1 MSRRRTDL
9 PTMDAFV
16 SQPSQPLDDGRIP
29 PGIQADAEMAAP
41 CEEDS
46 GSLAVELRAP
56 TISRAYQCQCG
67 RPVYL
72 RNSQCLAC
80 GTHLGYVTERLG
92 VVPLETA
99 NGDGSDPY
107 KYVVHGDV
115 GGRTWRRCANFDT
128 ASRCNWMVPTPRDG
142 EEGELTGH
150 GLLDGFCLSCSATRT
165 IPDQSVE
172 ANGVLWNKLELA
184 KRRLMSQLLVLGLP
198 IVTRHADPVG
208 GLAFDFLSD
217 LPGGPRILTG
227 HENGLITLNA
237 AEAEDVV
244 REQIRAEMREP
255 YRTLVG
261 HFRHEIGH
269 YYWDRLVYPTA
280 WLDDFRLLFGDER
293 DSYADALRV
302 HYEQGPHPDWADRC
316 VTSYASAHPWED
328 WAETWAHYLHM
339 ADAADTAMSFGVD
352 ARNVEMSSDLFDFAD
367 LWQPDHPGASK
378 FLDFLNGW
386 VRLTNVLNEL
396 SRSMGQ
402 SDYYPFTLPRAAV
415 GKLQFIHQIVTE
427 QRLQAQAIGEMPAPV
442 ATGGDDGTTD
452 VIEVP
457 VGGGNAD
464 AGGDASDGFAAPPAA
479 SSGYAPAPLGA

>member
-1 MSRRRTDL
+1 
-9 PTMDAFV
+9 MDAFAPD
-16 SQPSQPLDDGRIP
+16 SRPPLDHGRVP
-29 PGIQADAEMAAP
+29 PEIDAGPEMAQP
-41 CEEDS
+41 REEDS

-92 VVPLETA
+92 VMPLESA
-99 NGDGSDPY
+99 HADGADPHL
-107 KYVVHGDV
+107 YVVHGDH
-115 GGRTWRRCANFDT
+115 GGRQWRRCANFNT
-128 ASRCNWMVPTPRDG
+128 ASRCNWMVPQPRTGDDT
-142 EEGELTGH
+142 ECTGH

-165 IPDQSVE
+165 IPDQSIE
-172 ANGVLWNKLELA
+172 GNGALWNKLELA

-198 IVTRHADPVG
+198 IVTRHADPAG
-208 GLAFDFLSD
+208 GLAFDFLND
-217 LPGGPRILTG
+217 VPGGPPVVTG
-227 HENGLITLNA
+227 HEAGVITLNA

-269 YYWDRLVYPTA
+269 YYWDRLVYPTQ
-280 WLDDFRLLFGDER
+280 WLFDFRELFGDER
-293 DSYADALRV
+293 ANYMDALRV
-302 HYEQGPHPDWADRC
+302 HYEQGPRPDWADRC

-352 ARNVEMSSDLFDFAD
+352 ARNVELSADLFDFAD
-367 LWQPDHPGASK
+367 LWQPDHPGAAK

-415 GKLQFIHQIVTE
+415 GKLQFIHQVVTE
-427 QRLQAQAIGEMPAPV
+427 QRLHAQAVGEMPKPEV
-442 ATGGDDGTTD
+442 KGDDGTTD
-452 VIEVP
+452 VLEDDQ
-457 VGGGNAD
+457 GQD
-464 AGGDASDGFAAPPAA
+464 QDQDQGDGASGDGFAPPPPSSSRDRSPVQLAA
-479 SSGYAPAPLGA
+479 

>member
-1 MSRRRTDL
+1 
-9 PTMDAFV
+9 MDAFEPD
-16 SQPSQPLDDGRIP
+16 SRPPLDHGRVP
-29 PGIQADAEMAAP
+29 PEIDAGPEMAQP
-41 CEEDS
+41 REEDS

-92 VVPLETA
+92 VMPLESA
-99 NGDGSDPY
+99 HADGADPY
-107 KYVVHGDV
+107 LYVVHGDH
-115 GGRTWRRCANFDT
+115 GGRQWRRCANFNT
-128 ASRCNWMVPTPRDG
+128 ASRCNWMVPQPRTGDDT
-142 EEGELTGH
+142 ECTGH

-165 IPDQSVE
+165 IPDQSIE
-172 ANGVLWNKLELA
+172 GNGALWNKLELA

-208 GLAFDFLSD
+208 GLAFDFLND
-217 LPGGPRILTG
+217 VPGGPPVVTG
-227 HENGLITLNA
+227 HEAGVITLNA

-269 YYWDRLVYPTA
+269 YYWDRLVYPTQ
-280 WLDDFRLLFGDER
+280 WLFDFRELFGDER
-293 DSYADALRV
+293 ANYMDALRV
-302 HYEQGPHPDWADRC
+302 HYEQGPRPDWADRC

-352 ARNVEMSSDLFDFAD
+352 ARNVELSADLFDFAD
-367 LWQPDHPGASK
+367 LWQPDHPGAAK

-415 GKLQFIHQIVTE
+415 GKLQFIHQVVTE
-427 QRLQAQAIGEMPAPV
+427 QRLHAQAVGEMPKPEV
-442 ATGGDDGTTD
+442 NGDDGTTD
-452 VIEVP
+452 VLE
-457 VGGGNAD
+457 D
-464 AGGDASDGFAAPPAA
+464 DQDQDQGDGASGDGFAPPPPSSSRDRSPVQVAA
-479 SSGYAPAPLGA
+479 

>member
-1 MSRRRTDL
+1 
-9 PTMDAFV
+9 MDAFATD
-16 SQPSQPLDDGRIP
+16 SRQPFDDGRIP
-29 PGIQADAEMAAP
+29 PEIDAGFDMAAP
-41 CEEDS
+41 REEDS

-56 TISRAYQCQCG
+56 TISRAYQCLCG

-92 VVPLETA
+92 VMPLESA
-99 NGDGSDPY
+99 HADGSDPY
-107 KYVVHGDV
+107 LYVVHGDR
-115 GGRTWRRCANFDT
+115 GGRQWRRCANFNT
-128 ASRCNWMVPTPRDG
+128 ASRCNWMVPQPRTGDDT
-142 EEGELTGH
+142 ECTGH

-172 ANGVLWNKLELA
+172 GNGALWNKLELA

-198 IVTRHADPVG
+198 IVTRHADPYG
-208 GLAFDFLSD
+208 GLAFDFLND
-217 LPGGPRILTG
+217 VPGGPAVVTG
-227 HENGLITLNA
+227 HEGGVITLNA

-269 YYWDRLVYPTA
+269 YYWDQLVYPTD
-280 WLDDFRLLFGDER
+280 WLFDFRELFGDER
-293 DSYADALRV
+293 VSYMDALRV
-302 HYEQGPHPDWADRC
+302 HYEQGPRPDWASRC

-352 ARNVEMSSDLFDFAD
+352 ARNVELAADLFDFAD

-427 QRLQAQAIGEMPAPV
+427 QRLHAQAIGEMPVPEAV
-442 ATGGDDGTTD
+442 GDDGTTD
-452 VIEVP
+452 VPDDVEERDDGVS
-457 VGGGNAD
+457 D
-464 AGGDASDGFAAPPAA
+464 DGFAPSPSRNRMPVQIAA
-479 SSGYAPAPLGA
+479 